1 MDRDRENRYVALLE
15 KELVPALGC
24 TEPIALAYAAAKVR
38 DVLGCFPERMELNCS
53 GNIVK
58 NVKGV
63 TIPNSGGLVGIDI
76 AVILGAVGGN
86 ANEELKVL
94 EGVKPEHIQK
104 TKELAKT
111 DFLKCT
117 LKEGVENL
125 YIDAFAFAGEH
136 SAQVTIVN
144 RHTLITRIVKD
155 GVEIFHNDPVEKKE
169 SLDLDGMS
177 IESIIEF
184 AQSVDIERIK
194 PALDRQMEANRNI
207 SNEGLT
213 KPYGAQVG
221 RTLLAAYGEDDVR
234 IRARAKAAAGSD
246 ARMNGCSMPVVI
258 NSGSGNQGLTVSLPV
273 MEFAKAWNCTDEQ
286 LYRALAI
293 SNLVSV
299 YQKHYIGSLSAFC
312 GAVTAACGAGAAIT
326 YLAGGDY
333 EAICRTIINTI
344 GNVGGIICDGAKSSC
359 AAKIASAVDAAI
371 LGHEMSMKGLC
382 FKAGEGIVCGDIEGT
397 IKNAGYVGRVGMKI
411 TDVEIL
417 NLMLD
422 NKNEN

>member
-1 MDRDRENRYVALLE
+1 MDRENRYVEILN

-24 TEPIALAYAAAKVR
+24 TEPIALAYAAAKAR
-38 DVLGCFPERMELNCS
+38 EVLGCFPEHMELNCS

-63 TIPNSGGLVGIDI
+63 TIPNSGGMVGIDI

-86 ANEELKVL
+86 AQEELKVL
-94 EGVKPEHIQK
+94 ESIKPEHIEK
-104 TKELAKT
+104 TRELAKT
-111 DFLKCT
+111 DFLTCK

-125 YIDAFAFAGEH
+125 YIDTLAFAGEH

-155 GVEIFHNDPVEKKE
+155 GQEIFHKDPVEKKA

-177 IESIIEF
+177 IENIIEF
-184 AQSVDIERIK
+184 AETVEVKRIK
-194 PALDRQMEANRNI
+194 PALDRQIEANTNI
-207 SNEGLT
+207 ANEGLT

-221 RTLLAAYGEDDVR
+221 RTLLAAYGDGDVR
-234 IRARAKAAAGSD
+234 IRARAKAAAASD
-246 ARMNGCSMPVVI
+246 ARMNGCAMPVVI

-273 MEFAKAWNCTDEQ
+273 IEFAKEWNCGEEK

-312 GAVTAACGAGAAIT
+312 GAVTAACGAGAGIT

-333 EAICRTIINTI
+333 DCICRTIVNTVA
-344 GNVGGIICDGAKSSC
+344 NVGGIICDGAKSSC
-359 AAKIASAVDAAI
+359 AAKISSAVEAAI
-371 LGHEMSMKGLC
+371 LGYELSMKGLS
-382 FKAGEGIVCGDIEGT
+382 FKAGEGIVSCDVEET

-417 NLMLD
+417 NLMLE
-422 NKNEN
+422 NKAAN